1 MIDANPKMMAA
12 IKRYQKGE
20 KEEWLRTQDEFLKQL
35 EQSVEDHCPC
45 QAACK
50 LHGDCKKCVSVHR
63 AHRDHLP
70 VCLHNMVNER
80 LAKVSGLTEHSLVKP
95 E

>member
-1 MIDANPKMMAA
+1 VIDANPKMMVG

-20 KEEWLRTQDEFLKQL
+20 IEEWLKTQDVFLKEL
-35 EQSVEDHCPC
+35 EQSTQDHCPC
-45 QAACK
+45 KTQCK
-50 LHGDCKKCVSVHR
+50 LHGECKKCVSVHR

-70 VCLHNMVNER
+70 VCLHSMVNER
-80 LAKVSGLTEHSLVKP
+80 LNTVSGLTEHSLVKP